1 MLRYIFVRLLHTIP
15 VLLGVTF
22 LTFLLLSFAPSDP
35 VTMKYLSM
43 GVSGDAQVMEAEREQ
58 LGLNDPVL
66 VRYGRWLKNALRG
79 DFGESV
85 QYNHSV
91 REEMLKRLPRTIRLS
106 LCALLITVVFSVPL
120 GILSAVYKNQP
131 ADYIIRFISFIGVS
145 MPSFWLGM
153 LLIYAFSIKMGLLP
167 SISGND
173 VIGLIL
179 PSVTLAVWMTATY
192 IRRLRANILEEIN
205 KDYVTGLLSKGIPQW
220 KVNLKHVLPN
230 ALLSIITM
238 FGMSIGSIL
247 GGATIVETVFSYQG
261 VGKMAAD
268 AVTGRD
274 YNLMQAYVVWMA
286 VIFVAVNLI
295 VDILYRY
302 LDPRIRLGDRS

>member
-1 MLRYIFVRLLHTIP
+1 MLKYIIIRILHTIP
-15 VLLGVTF
+15 VLIGVTF

-35 VTMKYLSM
+35 VTMKYISM
-43 GVSGDAQVMEAEREQ
+43 GVSGDAEVMEAEREE

-66 VRYGRWLKNALRG
+66 VRYGRWVKNALRG

-85 QYNHSV
+85 HFNHSV
-91 REEMLKRLPRTIRLS
+91 RQEMLKRLPKTIKLAVCS
-106 LCALLITVVFSVPL
+106 LIITVAVSIPL
-120 GILSAVYKNQP
+120 GILSAVYKNRF
-131 ADYIIRFISFIGVS
+131 ADYFIRFISFIGVS

-153 LLIYAFSIKMGLLP
+153 LLILIFAIKLRILP

-173 VIGLIL
+173 AIGLIL
-179 PSVTLAVWMTATY
+179 PSITLSVWMTATY

-238 FGMSIGSIL
+238 FGMSIGSVL
-247 GGATIVETVFSYQG
+247 GGATIVETVFSYNG
-261 VGKMAAD
+261 VGKMAAE
-268 AVTGRD
+268 AVTARD

-295 VDILYRY
+295 VDILYRF
-302 LDPRIRLGDRS
+302 LDPRIRLGGE

>member
-1 MLRYIFVRLLHTIP
+1 M
-15 VLLGVTF
+15 LGVTF

-35 VTMKYLSM
+35 VTMKYLNM
-43 GVSGDAQVMEAEREQ
+43 GVSGDAQVMEAEREE
-58 LGLNDPVL
+58 LGLNDPLL
-66 VRYGRWLKNALRG
+66 VRYGRWLKNALKG

-85 QYNHSV
+85 SHNHSV
-91 REEMLKRLPRTIRLS
+91 REEMLKRLPRTVLLAVWS
-106 LCALLITVVFSVPL
+106 LIITIVFAIPL
-120 GILSAVYKNQP
+120 GILSAVYKNRF
-131 ADYIIRFISFIGVS
+131 ADYFIRFLSFVGVS

-153 LLIYAFSIKMGLLP
+153 LLIYAFSIKLGMLP
-167 SISGND
+167 SISGNNA
-173 VIGLIL
+173 IGLIM
-179 PSVTLAVWMTATY
+179 PAITLAVWMTATY

-205 KDYVTGLLSKGIPQW
+205 KDYVIGLLSKGIPQW

-261 VGKMAAD
+261 VGKMAAE
-268 AVTGRD
+268 AVTARD

-286 VIFVAVNLI
+286 LIFVLVNLV

-302 LDPRIRLGDRS
+302 LDPRIRLGEN

>member
-1 MLRYIFVRLLHTIP
+1 MLRYIIIRLLHTIP
-15 VLLGVTF
+15 VLFGVTF

-35 VTMKYLSM
+35 VTMKYIRM
-43 GVSGDAQVMEAEREQ
+43 GVSGDAQVMEAEREE

-66 VRYGRWLKNALRG
+66 VRYGRWLRNAVHG

-85 QYNHSV
+85 SYNHSV
-91 REEMLKRLPRTIRLS
+91 REEMLKRLPRTVRLAFWS
-106 LCALLITVVFSVPL
+106 LILTVVFSIPL
-120 GILSAVYKNQP
+120 GILSAVYKNRI
-131 ADYIIRFISFIGVS
+131 ADYIIRFLSFIGVS

-153 LLIYAFSIKMGLLP
+153 LLIYFFSIRLNLLP

-179 PSVTLAVWMTATY
+179 PAITLAVWMTATY
-192 IRRLRANILEEIN
+192 IRRIRANVLEEIN
-205 KDYVTGLLSKGIPQW
+205 KEYVIGLLSKGIPQW
-220 KVNLKHVLPN
+220 KVNLRHVLPN

-238 FGMSIGSIL
+238 FGMSIGSVL

-268 AVTGRD
+268 AVTARD

-286 VIFVAVNLI
+286 LIFVFVNLA
-295 VDILYRY
+295 VDILYRF
-302 LDPRIRLGDRS
+302 LDPRIRIGEN

>member
-1 MLRYIFVRLLHTIP
+1 MLRYILKRLLHTIP

-35 VTMKYLSM
+35 VTMKYINM
-43 GVSGDAQVMEAEREQ
+43 GVSGNAEVMAAEREE
-58 LGLNDPVL
+58 LGLDDPL
-66 VRYGRWLKNALRG
+66 LIRYFRWLGNALKG

-85 QYNHSV
+85 STNHTV
-91 REEMLKRLPRTIRLS
+91 QEEMLQRLPKTIIL
-106 LCALLITVVFSVPL
+106 AVWAIIITVAVSIPL
-120 GILSAVYKNQP
+120 GILAAVYKNRP

-153 LLIYAFSIKMGLLP
+153 LLIYVFSIQLGWLP
-167 SISGND
+167 TISGNNA
-173 VIGLIL
+173 VGLIM
-179 PSVTLAVWMTATY
+179 PAITLAVWMTATY

-205 KDYVTGLLSKGIPQW
+205 KDYVTGLYAKGIPKW
-220 KVNLKHVLPN
+220 KINLKHVLPN

-268 AVTGRD
+268 AVTARD

-286 VIFVAVNLI
+286 VIFVLINLA
-295 VDILYRY
+295 VDILYRV
-302 LDPRIRLGDRS
+302 LDPRIRLGDN

>member
-1 MLRYIFVRLLHTIP
+1 MLRYILKRLLHTIP

-35 VTMKYLSM
+35 VTMKYINM
-43 GVSGDAQVMEAEREQ
+43 GVSGNAEVMAAEREE
-58 LGLNDPVL
+58 LGLDDPL
-66 VRYGRWLKNALRG
+66 LIRYFRWLGNALKG
-79 DFGESV
+79 NFGESV
-85 QYNHSV
+85 STNHTV
-91 REEMLKRLPRTIRLS
+91 QEEMLQRLPKTIIL
-106 LCALLITVVFSVPL
+106 AVWAIIITVAVSIPL
-120 GILSAVYKNQP
+120 GILAAVYKNRP

-153 LLIYAFSIKMGLLP
+153 LLIYVFSIQLGWLP
-167 SISGND
+167 TISGNNA
-173 VIGLIL
+173 VGLIM
-179 PSVTLAVWMTATY
+179 PAITLAVWMTATY

-205 KDYVTGLLSKGIPQW
+205 KDYVTGLYAKGIPKW
-220 KVNLKHVLPN
+220 KINLKHVLPN

-268 AVTGRD
+268 AVTARD

-286 VIFVAVNLI
+286 VIFVLINLA
-295 VDILYRY
+295 VDILYRV
-302 LDPRIRLGDRS
+302 LDPRIRLGDN

>member
-1 MLRYIFVRLLHTIP
+1 MSRYITTRLLHTIP

-35 VTMKYLSM
+35 VTMKYLNM
-43 GVSGDAQVMEAEREQ
+43 GVSGDAAVMEAEREE
-58 LGLNDPVL
+58 LGLNDPIL
-66 VRYGRWLKNALRG
+66 IRYGRWLRNALHG

-85 QYNHSV
+85 SKNHSV
-91 REEMLKRLPRTIRLS
+91 RDEMLKRLPRTIILAVWS
-106 LCALLITVVFSVPL
+106 LIITVVFSVPL
-120 GILSAVYKNQP
+120 GILSAVYKNRP
-131 ADYIIRFISFIGVS
+131 ADYIIRFLSFVGVS

-153 LLIYAFSIKMGLLP
+153 LLIYYFSIRLGLLP

-173 VIGLIL
+173 AVGLIM
-179 PSVTLAVWMTATY
+179 PAITLAVWMTATY

-205 KDYVTGLLSKGIPQW
+205 KDYVIGLLSKGIPKW
-220 KVNLKHVLPN
+220 KVNLKHILPN

-261 VGKMAAD
+261 VGKMAAE
-268 AVTGRD
+268 AVSSRD
-274 YNLMQAYVVWMA
+274 YNLLQAYVVWMA
-286 VIFVAVNLI
+286 VIFVLVNLI
-295 VDILYRY
+295 VDILYRF
-302 LDPRIRLGDRS
+302 LDPRIRLGEN

>member
-1 MLRYIFVRLLHTIP
+1 MLRYILKRLLHTIP

-35 VTMKYLSM
+35 VTMKYINM
-43 GVSGDAQVMEAEREQ
+43 GVSGDAEVMAAEREE
-58 LGLNDPVL
+58 LGLDDPLL
-66 VRYGRWLKNALRG
+66 VRYFRWLGNALKG

-85 QYNHSV
+85 STNHTV
-91 REEMLKRLPRTIRLS
+91 QEEMLQRLPKTIIL
-106 LCALLITVVFSVPL
+106 AVWAIVITVAVSIPL
-120 GILSAVYKNQP
+120 GILAAVYKNRP

-153 LLIYAFSIKMGLLP
+153 LLIYVFSIQLGWLP
-167 SISGND
+167 TISGNNA
-173 VIGLIL
+173 VGLIM
-179 PSVTLAVWMTATY
+179 PAITLAVWMTATY

-205 KDYVTGLLSKGIPQW
+205 KDYVTGLYAKGIPKW
-220 KVNLKHVLPN
+220 KVNPKHVLPN

-268 AVTGRD
+268 AVTARD

-286 VIFVAVNLI
+286 VIFVLINLA
-295 VDILYRY
+295 VDILYRV
-302 LDPRIRLGDRS
+302 LDPRIRLGDN

>member
-1 MLRYIFVRLLHTIP
+1 MLRYIIVRLLHTIP
-15 VLLGVTF
+15 VLIGVTF

-35 VTMKYLSM
+35 VTMKYISM
-43 GVSGDAQVMEAEREQ
+43 GVSGDAEVMEAEREE
-58 LGLNDPVL
+58 LGLNDPIL
-66 VRYGRWLKNALRG
+66 IRYGRWVKNALQG

-85 QYNHSV
+85 HFNHSV
-91 REEMLKRLPRTIRLS
+91 RQEMLKRLPKTIKLAVCS
-106 LCALLITVVFSVPL
+106 LLITVAVSIPL
-120 GILSAVYKNQP
+120 GILSAVYKNRF
-131 ADYIIRFISFIGVS
+131 ADYFIRFISFIGVS

-153 LLIYAFSIKMGLLP
+153 LLILVFAIKLRILP
-167 SISGND
+167 SISGNNA
-173 VIGLIL
+173 IGLIL
-179 PSVTLAVWMTATY
+179 PSITLSVWMTATY

-238 FGMSIGSIL
+238 FGMSIGSVL
-247 GGATIVETVFSYQG
+247 GGATIVETVFSYNG
-261 VGKMAAD
+261 VGKMAAE
-268 AVTGRD
+268 AVTARD

-295 VDILYRY
+295 VDILYRF
-302 LDPRIRLGDRS
+302 LDPRIRLGGE

>member
-1 MLRYIFVRLLHTIP
+1 MLRYILKRLLHTIP

-35 VTMKYLSM
+35 VTMKYINM
-43 GVSGDAQVMEAEREQ
+43 GVSGDAEVMAAEREE
-58 LGLNDPVL
+58 LGLDDPLL
-66 VRYGRWLKNALRG
+66 VRYFRWLGNALKG

-85 QYNHSV
+85 STNHTV
-91 REEMLKRLPRTIRLS
+91 QEEMLQRLPKTIIL
-106 LCALLITVVFSVPL
+106 AVWAIVITVAVSIPL
-120 GILSAVYKNQP
+120 GILAAVYKNRP

-153 LLIYAFSIKMGLLP
+153 LLIYVFSIQLGWLP
-167 SISGND
+167 TISGNNA
-173 VIGLIL
+173 VGLIM
-179 PSVTLAVWMTATY
+179 PAITLAVWMTATY

-205 KDYVTGLLSKGIPQW
+205 KDYVTGLYAKGIPKW

-268 AVTGRD
+268 AVTARD

-286 VIFVAVNLI
+286 VIFVLINLA
-295 VDILYRY
+295 VDILYRV
-302 LDPRIRLGDRS
+302 LDPRIRLGDN

>member
-1 MLRYIFVRLLHTIP
+1 MLRYILKRLLHTIP

-35 VTMKYLSM
+35 VTMKYINM
-43 GVSGDAQVMEAEREQ
+43 GVSGDAEVMAAEREK
-58 LGLNDPVL
+58 LGLDDPLL
-66 VRYGRWLKNALRG
+66 VQYFRWLGNALKG

-85 QYNHSV
+85 STNHTV
-91 REEMLKRLPRTIRLS
+91 QEEMLQRLPKTIIL
-106 LCALLITVVFSVPL
+106 AVWAIVITVAVSIPL
-120 GILSAVYKNQP
+120 GILAAVYKNRP

-153 LLIYAFSIKMGLLP
+153 LLIYVFSIQLGWLP
-167 SISGND
+167 TISGNNA
-173 VIGLIL
+173 VGLIM
-179 PSVTLAVWMTATY
+179 PAITLAVWMTATY

-205 KDYVTGLLSKGIPQW
+205 KDYVTGLYAKGIPKW

-268 AVTGRD
+268 AVTARD

-286 VIFVAVNLI
+286 VIFVLINLA
-295 VDILYRY
+295 VDILYRV
-302 LDPRIRLGDRS
+302 LDPRIRLGDN

>member
-1 MLRYIFVRLLHTIP
+1 MLKYIIVRLLHTIP
-15 VLLGVTF
+15 VLIGVTF

-35 VTMKYLSM
+35 VTMKYLNM
-43 GVSGDAQVMEAEREQ
+43 GVSGDAEIMEAEREE
-58 LGLNDPVL
+58 LGLNDPLL
-66 VRYGRWLKNALRG
+66 VRYGRWVANALRG

-85 QYNHSV
+85 SYNHPV
-91 REEMLKRLPRTIRLS
+91 AEEMARRLPRTIKLAV
-106 LCALLITVVFSVPL
+106 CALAITVVFSIPL
-120 GILSAVYKNQP
+120 GILSAVYKNKL
-131 ADYIIRFISFIGVS
+131 ADYIIRFLSFVGVS

-153 LLIYAFSIKMGLLP
+153 LLIYFFAIKLNLLP
-167 SISGND
+167 SISGNNA
-173 VIGLIL
+173 IGLIL
-179 PSVTLAVWMTATY
+179 PSITLSVWMTATY

-238 FGMSIGSIL
+238 FGMSIGGVL

-268 AVTGRD
+268 AGTARA

-286 VIFVAVNLI
+286 LIFVAVNLA
-295 VDILYRY
+295 VDILYRV
-302 LDPRIRLGDRS
+302 LDPRLRLGGE